1 MKKMIFVFQFE
12 DMSNE
17 LFEIFDYQLRDKKL
31 QKLWKKV
38 QFGGFFGNLFWVRF
52 FKINLIFQENW
63 FELY

>member
-38 QFGGFFGNLFWVRF
+38 QFGGFFGNLFWVRI
-52 FKINLIFQENW
+52 FKN
-63 FELY
+63 